1 MHHSP
6 DSGWTAGKQGR
17 PCRQPRFPIS
27 TEKGQKEKKTISL
40 CKVGIE
46 SFHGYWW
53 SDDSYNQIGRS
64 KIYISPFYAKCFP
77 LLEQQERKKEFVNL
91 LQCKP
96 HSYSWKLHAK
106 QKPHLFWWWNG
117 SLQASPSIAVGR

>member
-1 MHHSP
+1 VHHSP

-27 TEKGQKEKKTISL
+27 TEKGQKEKKPLAYI

-46 SFHGYWW
+46 SSHGYWW
-53 SDDSYNQIGRS
+53 SDSYNQIGWS

-77 LLEQQERKKEFVNL
+77 LLEQQERKKELRTF
-91 LQCKP
+91 
-96 HSYSWKLHAK
+96 
-106 QKPHLFWWWNG
+106 
-117 SLQASPSIAVGR
+117 